1 MSGSKPSPNNQASSN
16 DVAPEPRDD
25 TARNIG
31 IAVVIL
37 GVVGAGVASLPT
49 NAISGATTN
58 WIGAAIAAGA
68 VALGLALHASR
79 NVRIAAIVLFA
90 LAAISAGF
98 TEHKVQQV
106 RAEVS
111 EIFSDSSEVFSDSSS
126 AYTPATTTTPPK
138 PKTANIGEIV
148 TNGDLQFRVH
158 DVRRQARVSSQFDTS
173 YGQEG
178 YEYVIVQLQVRNGSN
193 APVFF
198 YETSQLLV
206 VDGRQIEP
214 ELQASSALNS
224 NSSGEIQPSMTIQLE
239 LPFFVPAGTQPD
251 AILLQDFLASM
262 GSNDPAARVNLRPAA

>member
-1 MSGSKPSPNNQASSN
+1 MAMSGSEPRPNNQASSN
-16 DVAPEPRDD
+16 DFTPAPRDD

-31 IAVVIL
+31 AAVVIL
-37 GVVGAGVASLPT
+37 AVIGAGVANLPT

-68 VALGLALHASR
+68 VALGLVLHASR
-79 NVRIAAIVLFA
+79 NVLIAAILLFA
-90 LAAISAGF
+90 VAVISAGF
-98 TEHKVQQV
+98 VEHKVQQV

-111 EIFSDSSEVFSDSSS
+111 EVFSDSSS
-126 AYTPATTTTPPK
+126 AYAPVTTTTPPK

-173 YGQEG
+173 YGKEG
-178 YEYVIVQLQVRNGSN
+178 YEYFIVQLQVRNGSN
-193 APVFF
+193 SPVFF

-224 NSSGEIQPSMTIQLE
+224 NSSGEIQPLMTIQLE

-262 GSNDPAARVNLRPAA
+262 GTNDPAARVNLRPAA